1 MRPYSSILLAVAV
14 LSLTAEATF
23 AQSDLKATKPASRGV
38 APTAPGKVDANAWTV
53 GVAGGL
59 LEGTFI
65 RYAADLAKVLDDG
78 DNLRVLPIVTYGAVG
93 NVNDLLNLK
102 GVDEAI
108 TQADVLDHFR
118 SNLKVPNIVD
128 RIQYISPLYLA
139 EMHVYAR
146 EEFNLL
152 KDLEGRMVGFN
163 TRGSAANLTGE
174 VVFQRLGISVEPVFI
189 NNAIALEKMRSG
201 EISAIV
207 HVVGKPNDLFA
218 RFKPEPGFHFLPVE
232 YDSRLAD
239 YYVPGTLDPVDYPN
253 LIPDGRTI
261 PTIAVTTVLAV
272 FNWQK
277 TSDRYQRVARFI
289 EAYFRKFRQLQ
300 QAPFQ
305 PKWQEIN
312 IAGTVPGWKRYRVAE
327 EVLAK
332 MSSVERGTGQEQL
345 RSQFDEFVTSG
356 SGTSAERRAPR

>member
-1 MRPYSSILLAVAV
+1 MRRYSSILLAVAV
-14 LSLTAEATF
+14 LSLTAEAPF

-93 NVNDLLNLK
+93 NINDLLNLK
-102 GVDEAI
+102 GVDVAI

-118 SNLKVPNIVD
+118 SNLKVPNIGD

-146 EEFNLL
+146 GEFNSL
-152 KDLEGRMVGFN
+152 KDLEGRRVGFN

-189 NNAIALEKMRSG
+189 NNAVALEKMRTG

-253 LIPDGRTI
+253 LIPEGRTI

-277 TSDRYQRVARFI
+277 TSDRYRRVSRFI
-289 EAYFRKFRQLQ
+289 EAYFSKFSQLQ
-300 QAPFQ
+300 QPPFQ
-305 PKWQEIN
+305 PKWQEVN
-312 IAGTVPGWKRYRVAE
+312 IAGTVPGWKRYHVAE
-327 EVLAK
+327 QVLAK
-332 MSSVERGTGQEQL
+332 VPSAARGIGQK
-345 RSQFDEFVTSG
+345 SSG
-356 SGTSAERRAPR
+356 SAQDGGVARSSAPQPASGK